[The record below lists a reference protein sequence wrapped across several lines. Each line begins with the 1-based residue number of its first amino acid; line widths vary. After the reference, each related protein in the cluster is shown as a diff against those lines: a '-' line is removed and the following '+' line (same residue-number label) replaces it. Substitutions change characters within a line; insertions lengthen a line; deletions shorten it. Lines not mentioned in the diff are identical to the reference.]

1 MAAFCPE
8 CGAKLL
14 PDAIFCSKC
23 GTTIGSEPVAA
34 QSGIQ
39 TSGFCGKCG
48 SPLLVG
54 AVCGR
59 FRTALGR
66 CSPKE

>member
-14 PDAIFCSKC
+14 PDAKFCSKC

-54 AVCGR
+54 AVC
-59 FRTALGR
+59 
-66 CSPKE
+66 C